1 MTVRRRTTVRR
12 WITVRQR
19 MTVRRWT
26 AKAGLVA
33 VVSLTLVAC
42 GSDDPGSA
50 VAEASAV
57 QVPSTTSP
65 TSSPS
70 TSTPSPSSSTAG
82 IPTSTDGTTAAT
94 SPPRP
99 TKTASASPSSPASRP
114 AAASEF
120 VRVVRAK
127 VPEVAAGRTDKEIR
141 GIAQRAC
148 RGLARGD
155 SADDLIAQTRTLGTL
170 DAEATDFA
178 TASELIKL
186 AIDTDCPDQA
196 GRVDDF

>member
-1 MTVRRRTTVRR
+1 MTVRRSMSVRR
-12 WITVRQR
+12 S

-33 VVSLTLVAC
+33 AVSLALASC
-42 GSDDPGSA
+42 GSDDPGDA

-57 QVPSTTSP
+57 QVPSATSA
-65 TSSPS
+65 TASPS
-70 TSTPSPSSSTAG
+70 TSAPSPSSSTTPG
-82 IPTSTDGTTAAT
+82 PTSTEGTTAAT
-94 SPPRP
+94 ATPQP
-99 TKTASASPSSPASRP
+99 TKTASASSSSPASSP

-155 SADDLIAQTRTLGTL
+155 SADDLVAETRTLGTL

-196 GRVDDF
+196 GRVDEF

>member
-1 MTVRRRTTVRR
+1 
-12 WITVRQR
+12 
-19 MTVRRWT
+19 MTVRRWA

-33 VVSLTLVAC
+33 AVSLALASC

-57 QVPSTTSP
+57 QVPSATSL
-65 TSSPS
+65 TASPS
-70 TSTPSPSSSTAG
+70 TSTPSPASSTAAV
-82 IPTSTDGTTAAT
+82 PTSTDGTTAAT
-94 SPPRP
+94 STPRP

-114 AAASEF
+114 AASEF

-155 SADDLIAQTRTLGTL
+155 SADNLIAEARTLGTL

-196 GRVDDF
+196 GRVDEF